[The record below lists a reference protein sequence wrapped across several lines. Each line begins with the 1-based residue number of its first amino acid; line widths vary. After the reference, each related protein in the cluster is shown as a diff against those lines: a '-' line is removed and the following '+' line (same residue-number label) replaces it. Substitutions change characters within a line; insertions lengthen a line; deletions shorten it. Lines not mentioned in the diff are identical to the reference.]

1 MLYDVIMTSHI
12 PFFFKQLIRT
22 NGWVVKACR
31 RLTGDMG
38 SIRTWCWIVLQHSCH
53 FSWQVCALT
62 HFLYCCA
69 LNNFFSWILPV
80 VIWHWQGFTLNM
92 NIRLPL
98 FWSTFS
104 PARGKDSA
112 TCVGLA
118 HGRDYSYCRASELKL
133 QKFLATVFPWTVE
146 NTWKTMATVRVSNPH
161 PTDCVWPAQAVRALP
176 QELGHWFCSQN
187 LRLSPR
193 IALVSDC
200 QMTGTGLQG
209 LKLGLKLEICSLTN
223 HDGL

>member
-1 MLYDVIMTSHI
+1 MVEWSRLVVDWLAIDWRHGFYSHMVLNSSAALL
-12 PFFFKQLIRT
+12 PFF
-22 NGWVVKACR
+22 V
-31 RLTGDMG
+31 
-38 SIRTWCWIVLQHSCH
+38 
-53 FSWQVCALT
+53 ALSQSV
-62 HFLYCCA
+62 HWHASFLYCCA
-69 LNNFFSWILPV
+69 LYNFFFLDFVSGNLALT
-80 VIWHWQGFTLNM
+80 GFTLNM
-92 NIRLPL
+92 NILLPL

-104 PARGKDSA
+104 PARGQDSA
-112 TCVGLA
+112 ICVGLA

-146 NTWKTMATVRVSNPH
+146 NAWKTMATVRVSNPH
-161 PTDCVWPAQAVRALP
+161 PTDCIWPAQAVRALP

-187 LRLSPR
+187 LWLSPR